1 MLKNDI
7 EVIKQGTAVFVY
19 MFPNMILT
27 MAVLVGSVF
36 LGMAQG
42 TGVVIFAG
50 ALLYS
55 LLTLVFLFRVKK
67 LIRSLE
73 F

>member
-1 MLKNDI
+1 MTTFLPKT
-7 EVIKQGTAVFVY
+7 K
-19 MFPNMILT
+19 
-27 MAVLVGSVF
+27 VF

-42 TGVVIFAG
+42 AGVVIFAG

-73 F
+73 L